1 MLVSILLYNMKSWTN
16 EQPDEWTMVFQK
28 KQPGV
33 TEPLENPYNLMKSRK
48 ESPSYRNFQLL
59 INILNGVHVQAGWII
74 IP

>member
-1 MLVSILLYNMKSWTN
+1 
-16 EQPDEWTMVFQK
+16 MVFQK